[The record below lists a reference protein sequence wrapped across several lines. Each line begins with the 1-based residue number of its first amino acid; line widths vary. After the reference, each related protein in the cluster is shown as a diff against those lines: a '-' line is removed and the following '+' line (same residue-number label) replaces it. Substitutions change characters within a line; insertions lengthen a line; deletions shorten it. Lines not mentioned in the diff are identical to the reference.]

1 MTINRD
7 YEVSSE
13 GAVRHWE
20 FTFARLEHNTPEA
33 THPFA
38 VLSLIPG
45 TQVTGTVLTVDDDN
59 DVIIG
64 DVTHSMVYRHNVRN
78 VRTYNMGAEATF
90 GTILEGDPIFYDRS
104 ATMPAGTL
112 LSTSPLDST
121 GAANP
126 LFGHA
131 VLDPDLAL
139 TQFPKGAATATT
151 VTDVAVMQEGA

>member
-1 MTINRD
+1 MTINTN

-20 FTFARLEHNTPEA
+20 INFAVLEHNTPEA

-38 VLSLIPG
+38 VISRTPG
-45 TQVTGTVLTVDDDN
+45 TQVTGTVLTVDDTN

-78 VRTYNMGAEATF
+78 VRTYNMGAEATW
-90 GTILEGDPIFYDRS
+90 GTILEGDPVYYDRS
-104 ATMPAGTL
+104 ATMPAGTF
-112 LSTSPLDST
+112 LSTSPLDNT

-126 LFGHA
+126 LFGFA
-131 VLDPDLAL
+131 VLDPTLAL
-139 TQFPKGAATATT
+139 TQFPKAAAGATT
-151 VTDVAVMQEGA
+151 ATDVAVMQEGA